1 MSDIINENERGAE
14 AMQQIASLIRS
25 RALARNT
32 QALPI
37 TIRSQDLL
45 IERNELITQLE
56 KLQSE
61 LTTVNASK
69 MALEAEIPTIRQ
81 RMDTASQR
89 VNQETTLSR
98 REQVQGNIGDTH
110 RSARSAYDTYRT
122 ANPTDTDTINQL
134 YSDYIA
140 ISSAIH
146 DNSQE
151 RVIPLVDE
159 SNGVL
164 YTLLAAEESLSN
176 LTSRQ
181 TTLLQEIADLEAKLE
196 DLNRQSNELNRARGG
211 KKRRQ
216 KKGTKVKRGG
226 AWTLKYKRS
235 INCMRPKGFSQKQYC
250 KYGRKSKTSKTSKKY
265 K

>member
-1 MSDIINENERGAE
+1 MPDIINENERE
-14 AMQQIASLIRS
+14 AALQHAALQQIASLRRR

-32 QALPI
+32 QAL
-37 TIRSQDLL
+37 TRRSRDLL
-45 IERNELITQLE
+45 RERNELTIQLA

-61 LTTVNASK
+61 LRNINASI
-69 MALEAEIPTIRQ
+69 MAANAEIVTIGQ
-81 RMDTASQR
+81 RMETASQR
-89 VNQETTLSR
+89 ATHGRTLAT

-122 ANPTDTDTINQL
+122 ANPNDTDVLGQL

-140 ISSAIH
+140 LSGAIH
-146 DNSQE
+146 ATSQE
-151 RVIPLVDE
+151 RVIPLVAE
-159 SNGVL
+159 SNRVL
-164 YTLLAAEESLSN
+164 HTLLAAEESLTD

-181 TTLLQEIADLEAKLE
+181 TTLNREIAEPEARLII
-196 DLNRQSNELNRARGG
+196 LNRQSNELNRARG
-211 KKRRQ
+211 KKRRH

-250 KYGRKSKTSKTSKKY
+250 KYGRKSKTSKKT
-265 K
+265 

>member
-1 MSDIINENERGAE
+1 MPDIITDNENERGAE

-45 IERNELITQLE
+45 IERNELTTQLA

-61 LTTVNASK
+61 LITVNASK
-69 MALEAEIPTIRQ
+69 MALEAEIITIRQ

-89 VNQETTLSR
+89 VAQGRTLAT
-98 REQVQGNIGDTH
+98 REQVQGDIGDTH
-110 RSARSAYDTYRT
+110 RSARRAYDTHRT
-122 ANPTDTDTINQL
+122 AYPNDTDTINQL
-134 YSDYIA
+134 YSRYID
-140 ISSAIH
+140 IGSAIH
-146 DNSQE
+146 ANSQE

-159 SNGVL
+159 SNRVMR
-164 YTLLAAEESLSN
+164 TLLKAEELLFD

-181 TTLLQEIADLEAKLE
+181 TTLRREIAELEARLE
-196 DLNRQSNELNRARGG
+196 DLNRQSNVLNQARGS

-250 KYGRKSKTSKTSKKY
+250 KYGRKSKTSKKI
-265 K
+265 